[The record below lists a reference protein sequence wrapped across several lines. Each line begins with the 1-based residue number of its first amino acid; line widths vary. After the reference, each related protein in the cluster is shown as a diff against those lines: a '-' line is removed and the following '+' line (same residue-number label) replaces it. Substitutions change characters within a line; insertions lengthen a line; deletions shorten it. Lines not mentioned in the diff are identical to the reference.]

1 MDAFPEVTRLFALQ
15 RSHRWTYART
25 SAAERRERLD
35 RLEQSIQRHRAALC
49 EAMQADFRKSEVEV
63 ELTELAPTLM
73 EIRHLRSQ
81 LARWMKPRPVSTPV
95 GLFGMSA
102 HLQPEPR
109 GQVLVLAPWNY
120 PINLLLI
127 PVATALA
134 AGNVVIARPSEKVP
148 RTAEVL
154 AKVVTDALDEREA
167 TVVVG
172 DVPLADALLDQPF
185 DHVFFTGST
194 RAGKKVMEKAAAH
207 LASVTLELGGKSPVV
222 VHDSADL
229 ELTAARVAWGKF
241 LNGGQTCVA
250 PDYVLVPEGLRD
262 RFVEKLGAAIRK
274 GYGATA
280 EAVKQSP
287 DYCRLV
293 DDGAFRRL
301 SSLLGQ
307 AVAAGAKVAHGGE
320 QDAQERLIAPTVVT
334 DVTWDSP
341 LMADEL
347 FGPILPVLTYRDL
360 DAALAEIRARP
371 KPLALYVFAED
382 GRAAEHVLRHT
393 TAGGSVV
400 NNTVLHLAHPHLP
413 VGGVNGSGHGSYH
426 GEAGFRCM
434 SHERSVLVHRFGNL
448 VSRLY
453 PPYGEGT
460 RKMLGLMQRLMG

>member
-15 RSHRWTYART
+15 QGHRWTYART
-25 SAAERRERLD
+25 TAAERGERLLK
-35 RLEQSIQRHRAALC
+35 LEQSIQRHRDALC
-49 EAMQADFRKSEVEV
+49 AAMQADFRKSETEV

-73 EIRHLRSQ
+73 ELRHLRSQ
-81 LARWMKPRPVSTPV
+81 LSRWMKPRPVSTPV
-95 GLFGMSA
+95 GLFGMTA
-102 HLQPEPR
+102 HLQYEPR

-127 PVATALA
+127 PLATAVA

-154 AKVVTDALDEREA
+154 VQVVKDALDEREA
-167 TVVVG
+167 AVVTG
-172 DVPLADALLDQPF
+172 DVPLADALLELPF

-194 RAGKKVMEKAAAH
+194 RVGKKVMEKAAAH
-207 LASVTLELGGKSPVV
+207 LATVTLELGGKSPVV
-222 VHDSADL
+222 VHPSADL
-229 ELTAARVAWGKF
+229 ELTASRVAWGKF

-250 PDYVLVPEGLRD
+250 PDYVLVPKHLQA
-262 RFVEKLGAAIRK
+262 RFVDALGRAIRK
-274 GYGATA
+274 AYGETP
-280 EAVKQSP
+280 EAVRCSP

-301 SSLLGQ
+301 SSLLDQ
-307 AVAAGAKVAHGGE
+307 AVAKGARVAHGGE
-320 QDAQERLIAPTVVT
+320 RDAAERFISPTVVT

-347 FGPILPVLTYRDL
+347 FGPVLPVLTYQDL
-360 DAALAEIRARP
+360 DTALGEIRARP

-382 GRAAEHVLRHT
+382 AAAARHVLGHT
-393 TAGGSVV
+393 SAGGSVV
-400 NNTVLHLAHPHLP
+400 NNTILHLAHPNLP
-413 VGGVNGSGHGSYH
+413 FGGVNASGHGSYH

-453 PPYGEGT
+453 PPYGAGT
-460 RKMLGLMQRLMG
+460 KQMLGLMQKLMG